1 MFFKPGPLE
10 NKTYLVVDDYG
21 DMRSMI
27 KNMLIACGAKD
38 ITLAVNGAE
47 ALACMASQRFDVVLC
62 DYNLGS
68 DKDGQQVLEEA
79 KHRHLIGLGTVF
91 LMVTA
96 ENAREM
102 VMGAVEYQPDSY
114 LTKPF
119 NKDLL
124 NARLEKL
131 IVKKQDLLEIE
142 QAIEKHEY
150 TRAINILDQ
159 KIAQSPPNSNEL
171 RKIKGEICLS
181 SGNTKQAREVYE
193 TVLSIRDIPWAC
205 LGLSKTLFLE
215 KNYTEAQ
222 SHLQTLIEHHPNYTA
237 SYDWLAKTYKALNQL
252 NEAQATLQTA
262 TEISPKVV
270 LRQKMLGEIALL
282 NDDMKVAEAAFTK
295 AVQYG
300 RHSVY
305 KHPSNYSNLAKVTAI
320 TQQGE
325 AGLKVL
331 KNMKREF
338 SKDTQAPL
346 YMATAESMIH
356 ETMGD
361 HEAANAS
368 LQQAADI
375 FETLDHRLSSDC
387 AIEMAKTFNKFNM
400 TDKATEL
407 LQNTVLN
414 NHTDESLLDEIKLT
428 MVSMDMKEDVL
439 GSIDAIRQ
447 EVASLNK
454 TGIELA
460 RNGKLEEAVTLLKQT
475 AERMPANKVVNLN
488 TALVLLMD
496 MERNNLSTEGID
508 EIQIYLKRVS
518 RTDPNNKTLQKLKD
532 RLETAIKTPKQEA

>member
-150 TRAINILDQ
+150 TRAINILDL

-252 NEAQATLQTA
+252 NEDQATLQTA